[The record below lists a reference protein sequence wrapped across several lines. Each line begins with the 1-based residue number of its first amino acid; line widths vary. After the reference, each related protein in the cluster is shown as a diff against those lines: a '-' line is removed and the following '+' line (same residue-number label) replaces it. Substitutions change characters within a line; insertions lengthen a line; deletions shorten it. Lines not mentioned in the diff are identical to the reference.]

1 MGKKQIQDGKEM
13 NTDVG
18 KETHTG
24 WEGNTCRWEGNT
36 YTVGR
41 KCIHAP
47 FFDYHL
53 YYSYLIY
60 LFYFFSIIIFFIYD

>member
-24 WEGNTCRWEGNT
+24 WEGNTCRWEGNA
-36 YTVGR
+36 YTHR
-41 KCIHAP
+41 
-47 FFDYHL
+47 FL
-53 YYSYLIY
+53 
-60 LFYFFSIIIFFIYD
+60 IIIYIIHI